1 MKREVRVVRTATGV
15 VDRVLDVT
23 GKSDEMVKLVMI
35 GLLRNV
41 DRDTFHAE
49 DSADDK

>member
-1 MKREVRVVRTATGV
+1 VRVVRTATGA

-23 GKSDEMVKLVMI
+23 GKSDEVVKLVMV

-41 DRDTFHAE
+41 DREVFHAE
-49 DSADDK
+49 DVTDDK